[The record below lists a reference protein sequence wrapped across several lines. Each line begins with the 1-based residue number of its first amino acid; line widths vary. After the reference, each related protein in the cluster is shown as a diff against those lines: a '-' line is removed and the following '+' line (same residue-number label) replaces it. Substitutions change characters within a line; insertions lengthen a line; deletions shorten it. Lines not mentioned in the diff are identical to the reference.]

1 MGKYVKGIFGLTPLF
16 TGLNKLLKQLF
27 ETTLKNNIGLRGT

>member
-1 MGKYVKGIFGLTPLF
+1 MVEIVKGNFGLTPLN